1 MSLGAVVE
9 AEDLFSAST
18 SSLPIIASAID
29 DDRVHEETLATGC
42 VAYLRKPLLAHLLIG
57 AINKAV
63 Q

>member
-1 MSLGAVVE
+1 
-9 AEDLFSAST
+9 
-18 SSLPIIASAID
+18 
-29 DDRVHEETLATGC
+29 VHEETLATGC